1 MTHQNFECKS
11 HRLELGNQRLF
22 DVVHRVPYLH
32 QSPMVELGVKS
43 LLIFLFECAT
53 LMVSFD
59 SRDQRKRWRGLTTL
73 KFFLQSL
80 GDMLA
85 CWSRV
90 IAGKVLTLA
99 ITLNC

>member
-53 LMVSFD
+53 SMASFD
-59 SRDQRKRWRGLTTL
+59 SRDQAKAMERLNHLEVFFAKSWASGLL
-73 KFFLQSL
+73 E
-80 GDMLA
+80 
-85 CWSRV
+85 
-90 IAGKVLTLA
+90 
-99 ITLNC
+99 